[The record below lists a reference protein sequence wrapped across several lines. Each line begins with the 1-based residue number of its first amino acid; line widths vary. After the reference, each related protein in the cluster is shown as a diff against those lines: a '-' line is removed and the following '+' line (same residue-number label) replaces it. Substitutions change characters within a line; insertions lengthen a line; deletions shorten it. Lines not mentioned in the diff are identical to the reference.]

1 MEYIQTDAAI
11 NQGNSGGPLLN
22 LQGEVIGINTMKAMG
37 MDGIAFA
44 IPIDEVKHVVGQ
56 LQKHG
61 RVLRPYLGLKF
72 VEMNPKVAADFRVR
86 AAEITQRAEYVPE
99 SGLYVMQVTP
109 GSPAQRG
116 GVRVG
121 DTIVGLD
128 QTEIRTT
135 KEFLD
140 GLTDKVGATVHL
152 KVQRRTATEIVSVVV
167 QSQQ

>member
-61 RVLRPYLGLKF
+61 RVLRPYLGLK
-72 VEMNPKVAADFRVR
+72 VTA
-86 AAEITQRAEYVPE
+86 VP
-99 SGLYVMQVTP
+99 SSLHM
-109 GSPAQRG
+109 
-116 GVRVG
+116 
-121 DTIVGLD
+121 I
-128 QTEIRTT
+128 
-135 KEFLD
+135 
-140 GLTDKVGATVHL
+140 
-152 KVQRRTATEIVSVVV
+152 RRTLATTPLRAVHSHSG
-167 QSQQ
+167 QPL